1 MEALGITTAAEAD
14 IDALA
19 ERLRHEESLEK
30 RGVTIAPLK
39 LGAFSRKLITA
50 KLNQ

>member
-19 ERLRHEESLEK
+19 ERLRHESLEK